1 MEPADVINWKK
12 KVIFGHLVANHLS
25 DCQFDE
31 DGWQYLLDHIGLSSP
46 DTANKF
52 YQETKENS
60 HVTVLLL
67 RSLEVLSDPQL
78 AKEILCRWVES
89 GHCHFVRDSYDD
101 DIRTFINQL
110 RVEGHAQ

>member
-1 MEPADVINWKK
+1 M
-12 KVIFGHLVANHLS
+12 
-25 DCQFDE
+25 
-31 DGWQYLLDHIGLSSP
+31 
-46 DTANKF
+46 
-52 YQETKENS
+52 
-60 HVTVLLL
+60 LLL